1 MKSPDSNSNI
11 VQSQE
16 TEDDAESDSVAIA
29 QAQAGLLRRLC
40 TLAARRWIDRH
51 SSDKQTD
58 HQSGNEDNES
68 TPHESP

>member
-11 VQSQE
+11 VPSQE
-16 TEDDAESDSVAIA
+16 TEDTESDSVAIA
-29 QAQAGLLRRLC
+29 QAQAGLLRLLC

-51 SSDKQTD
+51 SSDKQPN
-58 HQSGNEDNES
+58 HQSGSEDDES